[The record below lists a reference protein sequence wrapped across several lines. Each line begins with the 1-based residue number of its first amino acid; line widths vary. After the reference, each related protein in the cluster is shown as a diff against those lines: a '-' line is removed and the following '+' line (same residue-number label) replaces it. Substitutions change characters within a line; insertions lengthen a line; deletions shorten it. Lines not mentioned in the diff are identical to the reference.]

1 MSEPY
6 SHRLRADRL
15 PLRRATEIDLVPDA
29 AARARI
35 AAMLDLLSLPQAR
48 LHGALTPFA
57 AHAWQFEGQVEAEVV
72 QPCGI
77 TLAPVT
83 TRISEPLRR
92 VWSPHA
98 DAGAASADE
107 VEMGDDETEPLE
119 AEIDL
124 GRVLVEALSLA
135 LPPFPRAPGAT
146 LNTAEPEAPD
156 SDTRRPFA
164 DLGAILKRDR

>member
-15 PLRRATEIDLVPDA
+15 PVRHATEIDLVPDA
-29 AARARI
+29 AARERI
-35 AAMLDLLSLPQAR
+35 AAALNLLSLPEAR
-48 LHGALTPFA
+48 LHGTLAPFA
-57 AHAWQFEGQVEAEVV
+57 ADAWLFEGQVEGQVV

-77 TLAPVT
+77 TLEPVT
-83 TRISEPLRR
+83 TRISETLRR

-98 DAGAASADE
+98 NVDAAGGEE

-146 LNTAEPEAPD
+146 LRTDGQDAPAE
-156 SDTRRPFA
+156 DTRKPFA
-164 DLGAILKRDR
+164 NLDALLKRDD